1 MPRNRNLD
9 EASNAIQNDEVDY
22 LDVDKPLPGQN
33 YYCISFISPDKILN
47 QKEQYFFHHY
57 EKKNIDK
64 FYTLFNTKL
73 DELINKCEDG
83 TVDIS
88 EIILLKKQVEDVCT
102 SETCTF
108 DKFKEKYEDFKFADE
123 EHIGEDFD
131 KNNNFQTSIRG
142 VKVRGVFD
150 TKREADV
157 RAAVLQRQDI
167 NFDVFVGQVGYWCPW
182 DPNPQK
188 IADVEYVNKELNTLM
203 KEYKANAAK
212 KDQFYEEQ
220 KRERQKDAT
229 VLTAEDRIKHR
240 HELQK
245 TLDEQKELEKKQLEA
260 LNTDIFTST
269 TSASLI
275 NTSDIDLLD
284 NLVTVSSQENNTINS
299 LDIGCQD
306 SKEISVEAQEQQLMS
321 DDPWLQ
327 RKLQEQQQQ

>member
-9 EASNAIQNDEVDY
+9 ETTNSIQNDEVDY

-33 YYCISFISPDKILN
+33 YYCISFISPEKVLN
-47 QKEQYFFHHY
+47 QKEQYFFHNY
-57 EKKNIDK
+57 EKKNIEK
-64 FYTLFNTKL
+64 FRILFSTQL

-88 EIILLKKQVEDVCT
+88 EIIRLKKQLEDVCNK
-102 SETCTF
+102 ETCTF
-108 DKFKEKYEDFKFADE
+108 DQFKDKYEDFKFVDE
-123 EHIGEDFD
+123 EKIGEDFD

-157 RAAVLQRQDI
+157 RAAVLQRQDT

-229 VLTAEDRIKHR
+229 VLSAEERIKHR
-240 HELQK
+240 NELQK
-245 TLDEQKELEKKQLEA
+245 TLDEQKELEQQQTNA
-260 LNTDIFTST
+260 LTNIVTNT

-284 NLVTVSSQENNTINS
+284 NLVTVSSQESNTITS
-299 LDIGCQD
+299 LDIGTND
-306 SKEISVEAQEQQLMS
+306 SKEINVETQEKQLMS

-327 RKLQEQQQQ
+327 RKLQEQQQ